1 MSGTALTV
9 RCRPNA
15 GIDDAFVEVSQA
27 KHRRIRTM
35 SALAQAEKLRIAT
48 STYNYLFSSELKAP
62 E

>member
-48 STYNYLFSSELKAP
+48 STYNYLLK
-62 E
+62 